1 MGLQPVASQS
11 VAISYSGPSDFT
23 AKHAAVIGDQSAA
36 GNITHTRY
44 DNTAIDVDYPTSFEM
59 LAKGQEGEQV
69 TVSLGDAFDV
79 NAPIVAGYY
88 MNTAYGVSLADET
101 GLSTLYFENMA
112 AVADTRLGAG
122 SSFHFTN
129 NTNTNTN
136 TNSNSKLW
144 GDGISQLNKATELGF
159 SIEVKRNA
167 AVTADIVDL
176 GQGALRLRQVGS
188 ELEASIRTT
197 AGTAVVSLPMPLDE
211 WMQAA
216 VHYTQGELV
225 LHLNAQRIA
234 SPITGALDFNWA
246 NQTGSSRQNGSLNH
260 DLVVGSN
267 FNGRLNSLKW
277 YHLDAASVLTF
288 AGGATSHTATITAD
302 GTAPVV
308 IQSTGTMQVTGSA
321 LAVQRVAV
329 QSPLIKEYASL
340 VSTAAFGQMA
350 GLYMDA
356 VAPIGDVP
364 PDNLAGLLSPP
375 HGAVGAGANGSE
387 CQPLP

>member
-11 VAISYSGPSDFT
+11 VVISYSGPSDFT

-101 GLSTLYFENMA
+101 GLSTLYFEDMA
-112 AVADTRLGAG
+112 TAADTRLGAG
-122 SSFHFTN
+122 KSFSFIN
-129 NTNTNTN
+129 NAT
-136 TNSNSKLW
+136 SDSKLW

-167 AVTADIVDL
+167 TVTADIVDL

-188 ELEASIRTT
+188 ELEASVRTG

-216 VHYTQGELV
+216 VHYNCALTGV
-225 LHLNAQRIA
+225 L
-234 SPITGALDFNWA
+234 DY
-246 NQTGSSRQNGSLNH
+246 
-260 DLVVGSN
+260 
-267 FNGRLNSLKW
+267 SLKPKVQGGDDLEVC
-277 YHLDAASVLTF
+277 YAFDS
-288 AGGATSHTATITAD
+288 AGVVRAIAELNKID
-302 GTAPVV
+302 GDYFVDRQRARLIEEIKDEVSQLSDDELSEQ
-308 IQSTGTMQVTGSA
+308 INELLKKTG
-321 LAVQRVAV
+321 
-329 QSPLIKEYASL
+329 
-340 VSTAAFGQMA
+340 MA
-350 GLYMDA
+350 ND
-356 VAPIGDVP
+356 
-364 PDNLAGLLSPP
+364 
-375 HGAVGAGANGSE
+375 
-387 CQPLP
+387 